1 MNGMY
6 ENKIIA
12 VEGLPILDKENKFS
26 EDELINLVK
35 NQETLSTNQDERINV
50 MYKVLRQ
57 PVQVER
63 RRGRNKKP
71 TYIPVV
77 EQADAGGDK
86 CVVVKTRGL
95 ELTDFDLIVF
105 DSLLSIYNDYRHN
118 IDGSVFII
126 GNKEF
131 SNFYD
136 QSNQTVFFKKL
147 QDSLDSIASQ
157 IVAIYKFKKGV
168 DVSDEVIDGFKEGK
182 KPKKA
187 DITQWETANLLQVEY
202 GECDGKLAIKFNIP
216 FAPFITESGKFS
228 HHIKK
233 NILKKSVYNPRLY
246 WVAKYLGYHF
256 DFRNNKSVKIGSLIK
271 YLGEEEDFANS
282 DDKYEYLR
290 ALQRDINWVI
300 KNAFTDDVVC
310 ELDTG
315 DGKNLGSK
323 NYKSAKIIPLKCGG
337 KAYTRKE
344 K

>member
-6 ENKIIA
+6 ENKIIT
-12 VEGLPILDKENKFS
+12 VEGLPILDEENKFS

-63 RRGRNKKP
+63 RRGRKKKP

-77 EQADAGGDK
+77 EQADAGKGR

-105 DSLLSIYNDYRHN
+105 DSLLSIYNDHRHN
-118 IDGSVFII
+118 INDSVFII

-136 QSNQTVFFKKL
+136 QSNQTVFFRKL
-147 QDSLDSIASQ
+147 KDSLDSIASQ
-157 IVAIYKFKKGV
+157 VVAIYKFDKGVTVSNEVLDRLKKG
-168 DVSDEVIDGFKEGK
+168 E
-182 KPKKA
+182 KPKKS
-187 DITQWETANLLQVEY
+187 DMTQWVGANLLQVEY

-216 FAPFITESGKFS
+216 FAPFITEGGTFS

-233 NILKKSVYNPRLY
+233 DILKKSVDNPRLY
-246 WVAKYLGYHF
+246 WIAKYFGYHF

-282 DDKYEYLR
+282 SNPRRYL
-290 ALQRDINWVI
+290 AELGKDIEWVI
-300 KNAFTDDVVC
+300 KNAFTDDVIC
-310 ELDTG
+310 KLDTG
-315 DGKNLGSK
+315 DGKNLGK
-323 NYKSAKIIPLKCGG
+323 RNYLTAKIVPLKCGG